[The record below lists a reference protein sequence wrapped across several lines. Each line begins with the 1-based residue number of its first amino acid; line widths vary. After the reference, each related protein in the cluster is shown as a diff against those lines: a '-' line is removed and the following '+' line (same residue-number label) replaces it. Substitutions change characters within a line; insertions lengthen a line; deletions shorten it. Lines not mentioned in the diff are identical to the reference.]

1 MSEEIPREKTNVE
14 SKGSLKT
21 VFRIE
26 KQRFNW
32 IDQGRGLVMFLLV
45 LTEAMPSIWRNPND
59 THFWT
64 DNPAIK
70 MLAAFFFD
78 HPDKVAPY
86 MNLYDIGVPA
96 FFFIIGLLMAVS
108 FKNRIQK
115 KGYGN
120 AVLNAILRW
129 GLIFVLGLLIILFT
143 WSEGIGGYK
152 DVVEDNPDLV
162 QVYMYVVSWDVIFS
176 IGCVGLLSIP
186 FIFLPNKARLI
197 VAYAMMAFYQIMV
210 FIPETYW
217 RWYAI
222 ASVHGGVLGGIFVL
236 TPILLVGSCLGEYF
250 IMDKETPTPK
260 KYKMM
265 ALLGLINLAIG
276 IGLWLIPGGFP
287 NKRQSTMGYATISM
301 AVVIGGLF
309 FFIFLN
315 LKKDRHT
322 VILEAYGMNPFLV
335 YAIAAIPTVLIGE
348 LFSFSDSEW
357 FLEFTFQLILWII
370 VLAVVTLIVLLLY
383 RKGKAIS
390 TTKIVLTLLVILL
403 PLGIVLKLLEVI

>member
-1 MSEEIPREKTNVE
+1 MSDTIQVE
-14 SKGSLKT
+14 NASDDSKGSLKT

-45 LTEAMPSIWRNPND
+45 LTESMPDIWRKPSDPN
-59 THFWT
+59 FWT
-64 DNPAIK
+64 DNPIIK
-70 MLAAFFFD
+70 GLAGFCFD
-78 HPDKVAPY
+78 HPPETAPY

-108 FKNRIQK
+108 FKSRMQK
-115 KGYGN
+115 KGTGN
-120 AVLNAILRW
+120 ALLNSFLRW

-143 WSEGIGGYK
+143 WSEGIGAYK
-152 DVVEDNPDLV
+152 DVVEDSPDLL
-162 QVYMYVVSWDVIFS
+162 QVYIFVVSWDVIFA
-176 IGCVGLLSIP
+176 IGCVGLIAIP
-186 FIFLPNKARLI
+186 FMFLPNKARLI
-197 VAYAMMAFYQIMV
+197 VAYLMMAFYQVMV
-210 FIPETYW
+210 FVPETYW
-217 RWYAI
+217 RWYAL
-222 ASVHGGVLGGIFVL
+222 ASVHGGVLGGVFVL
-236 TPILLVGSCLGEYF
+236 TPILLVGSCVGEYF
-250 IMDKETPTPK
+250 IMDKEASTGK

-265 ALLGLINLAIG
+265 ALLAAINLSIG

-301 AVVIGGLF
+301 AAIIAGLF
-309 FFIFLN
+309 VFIFLN

-348 LFSFSDSEW
+348 LISFGDWQE
-357 FLEFTFQLILWII
+357 EFMFQLILWIA
-370 VLAVVTLIVLLLY
+370 VLAVVTLIVILLY

-390 TTKIVLTLLVILL
+390 TTKIVLGLLVILL
-403 PLGIVLKLLEVI
+403 PLGVLLKLLEVI

>member
-1 MSEEIPREKTNVE
+1 MSDKIPKENANVD

-26 KQRFNW
+26 KQRYNW

-45 LTEAMPSIWRNPND
+45 LTEAMPAIWRKSGDPN
-59 THFWT
+59 FWT
-64 DNPAIK
+64 DNPIIK
-70 MLAAFFFD
+70 GLAGFFLD
-78 HPDKVAPY
+78 HPPETAPY

-108 FKNRIQK
+108 FKSRIQK

-120 AVLNAILRW
+120 AVLNAHLRW

-143 WSEGIGGYK
+143 WSEGIGAYK
-152 DVVEDNPDLV
+152 DVVEDTPDLV
-162 QVYMYVVSWDVIFS
+162 QVYMFVVSWDVIFA
-176 IGCVGLLSIP
+176 IGVVGLISIP
-186 FIFLPNKARLI
+186 FMFLPNKARLI
-197 VAYAMMAFYQIMV
+197 VAYAMMAFYQIMI

-217 RWYAI
+217 RWYAL
-222 ASVHGGVLGGIFVL
+222 ASVHGGVMGGVFVL
-236 TPILLVGSCLGEYF
+236 TPILLIGSCLGEYF
-250 IMDKETPTPK
+250 IMDKETPTGK

-265 ALLGLINLAIG
+265 VLLGAINLAIG

-301 AVVIGGLF
+301 AVIIGGLF

-315 LKKDRHT
+315 LKKERRT
-322 VILEAYGMNPFLV
+322 VVLEAYGMNPFLV
-335 YAIAAIPTVLIGE
+335 YAIAAIPTALIGE
-348 LFSFSDSEW
+348 LISFGDWQE
-357 FLEFTFQLILWII
+357 EFMFQLIQWVIL
-370 VLAVVTLIVLLLY
+370 LAVITLIVILLY

-390 TTKIVLTLLVILL
+390 TTKIVLALLVTLL
-403 PLGIVLKLLEVI
+403 PLALVLKLVGVF